1 MKEGY
6 NGLALALI
14 ELKYLSLESVNRMK
28 TILIILFWTC
38 LAFAVYSAIDAKS
51 WVTKVFGY
59 NYLIQFVGVTKGID
73 LKESPKVMKKIK
85 IVSASR
91 NQMAYS
97 VQSRINDHALKELI
111 MAEFDLRKDQVII
124 QSEQLSGVLGV
135 A

>member
-1 MKEGY
+1 
-6 NGLALALI
+6 
-14 ELKYLSLESVNRMK
+14 MK